1 MKKMIVLLMAC
12 LFTGVLSAGD
22 KAANFKVMDSM
33 GKEHS
38 LEAYKGKIVVLEFL
52 NFQCPFVKKHY
63 DSGNMQSLQKKYTGK
78 DVVWLSV
85 CSSAKGKQGHMTKD
99 VMNKAIKEKG
109 MAVTAFI
116 ADEEGTLGKA
126 YGAKTTPHM
135 YIINA
140 DGTLAYQGAID
151 SVKST
156 KSADIAKST
165 NYVAQ
170 ALDELLAGK
179 TVSTPKTKAYGCS
192 VKYKK

>member
-1 MKKMIVLLMAC
+1 MKKMIVLLIAC